1 MIHTTT
7 LGDTQILNNS
17 FFFLPPSQ
25 ELSNTIWA
33 FATSGVRG
41 NTQVQL
47 VQFIADALDDGDGQF
62 FGADF
67 KRTFL
72 LTFCSVLLFHTYILI
87 IFAIFPVHLSSRTYT
102 LHEFLFFDITI
113 FYFSPRT

>member
-1 MIHTTT
+1 MILFLLLILYCHDAHTY
-7 LGDTQILNNS
+7 TQEYTDSKQFL
-17 FFFLPPSQ
+17 FFFPPSQ

-47 VQFIADALDDGDGQF
+47 VKFIADALDDGDGQF

-72 LTFCSVLLFHTYILI
+72 LTFLFRSLVQFIY
-87 IFAIFPVHLSSRTYT
+87 
-102 LHEFLFFDITI
+102 
-113 FYFSPRT
+113 

>member
-1 MIHTTT
+1 MHTLECT
-7 LGDTQILNNS
+7 DSKQ
-17 FFFLPPSQ
+17 FFLSSSSQ

-47 VQFIADALDDGDGQF
+47 VKFIADALDDGDGQF
-62 FGADF
+62 FGVDF

-72 LTFCSVLLFHTYILI
+72 LTFCFLSLVQFIYTY
-87 IFAIFPVHLSSRTYT
+87 
-102 LHEFLFFDITI
+102 
-113 FYFSPRT
+113 